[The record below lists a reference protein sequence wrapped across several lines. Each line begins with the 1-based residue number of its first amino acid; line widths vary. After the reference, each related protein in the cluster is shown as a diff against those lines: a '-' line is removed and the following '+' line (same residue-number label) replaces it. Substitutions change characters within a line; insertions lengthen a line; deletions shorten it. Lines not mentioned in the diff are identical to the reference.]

1 LYRKIVTLGVSLDGA
16 WYPGCG
22 PFARVDGGL
31 VVVVEWVAALAAA
44 GGSALI
50 GAAAT
55 DAWASARDG
64 VLALFGR
71 GGDRRREVAAAR
83 LDADAAEI
91 EAAEVGE
98 RDEVR
103 ARILPG
109 WQTRLTDLLE
119 EYPEAREE
127 LTAWVQQV
135 RDQLPGEQAG
145 WVQNNTA
152 RDHGTVFAVQGGD
165 QHIHQTPAA
174 GAPASGA
181 GGDQPR

>member
-1 LYRKIVTLGVSLDGA
+1 VTLGVSPDAA
-16 WYPGCG
+16 WYPGFG
-22 PFARVDGGL
+22 LLALVRGL

-55 DAWASARDG
+55 DAWNSARDG

-91 EAAEVGE
+91 EAAGAGE

-103 ARILPG
+103 ARVLPG
-109 WQTRLTDLLE
+109 WQTRLADLLE

-127 LTAWVQQV
+127 LTAWVQRVLADLQ
-135 RDQLPGEQAG
+135 
-145 WVQNNTA
+145 
-152 RDHGTVFAVQGGD
+152 AVQHPGGTG
-165 QHIHQTPAA
+165 IGSVTAFGTGAVAA
-174 GAPASGA
+174 GQNSGIIST
-181 GGDQPR
+181 GPGSVSIQHR

>member
-1 LYRKIVTLGVSLDGA
+1 VTLGVSPDAA

-22 PFARVDGGL
+22 LFAWVDGGL

-55 DAWASARDG
+55 DAWQSARDG

-71 GGDRRREVAAAR
+71 GGDRRRDVAAAR
-83 LDADAAEI
+83 LDADAAQI

-109 WQTRLTDLLE
+109 WQTRLGDLLE

-127 LTAWVQQV
+127 LTAWVQRV
-135 RDQLPGEQAG
+135 REQLPAPQAG

-152 RDHGTVFAVQGGD
+152 RDHGMVFAVQGGS

-174 GAPASGA
+174 GAPAPA
-181 GGDQPR
+181 ANKDQSR